1 MPLNLK
7 VHHRT
12 ILPCHLQINM
22 IIVLS
27 RDFLLGLFVGHGER
41 RCPLSCR
48 FPQEVLCPHRAS
60 TQAAPGVAEEG
71 LIIFHCDALGSTYML
86 FNIYLPFE
94 SISDPSVRRIE
105 PQREYSL
112 GLFLAEE
119 FSGIRAKTRV
129 ASSSF
134 LAATLASLSAKLF
147 PLLIVVW
154 SVWCPLQYTAAI
166 S

>member
-1 MPLNLK
+1 
-7 VHHRT
+7 
-12 ILPCHLQINM
+12 
-22 IIVLS
+22 
-27 RDFLLGLFVGHGER
+27 
-41 RCPLSCR
+41 
-48 FPQEVLCPHRAS
+48 
-60 TQAAPGVAEEG
+60 
-71 LIIFHCDALGSTYML
+71 ML

-94 SISDPSVRRIE
+94 SISDPSVRHIE
-105 PQREYSL
+105 PQRENSV

-154 SVWCPLQYTAAI
+154 SVWCPLQYTAAT